1 MGFFDKFGNALIGA
15 GGSVLNGIGS
25 IIATSSANKANREI
39 ARETNASNERIN
51 QSQLDYNWDMWHAQN
66 EYNNPA
72 AQRQRLVDAGLNPI
86 YYGLDG
92 NSAASGNAFSPV
104 AAQQASPTIP
114 QDFSPFG
121 DAALRYAQIRNMEA
135 DTKHKD
141 SMSGLTDAQAETT
154 RQLLSGLLTIQGQQI
169 LLNFDQHLLNGAKR
183 EETLASVE
191 SIKQSVAESQQ
202 KVEDLRSQ
210 MSYREFQQKIQ
221 QAQYDLDEKYKNGLI
236 SIQERNLALGWF
248 DAFTQRQNAD
258 TNYYN
263 AYTSRMNVKGNLYD
277 LQETRPYRKTF
288 MGSMSTFNRTNAQY
302 VHDKN
307 KREQGVYK
315 LEVISKAA
323 DAYSSCVDAAFRIT
337 DKVTEGASKVVG
349 SVF

>member
-1 MGFFDKFGNALIGA
+1 MGFFDNFGNALIGA

-25 IIATSSANKANREI
+25 IIATNSANKVNREI
-39 ARETNASNERIN
+39 SRETNASNERIN

-92 NSAASGNAFSPV
+92 NSAASGNAFTPI

-114 QDFSPFG
+114 QNYDAFG
-121 DAALRYAQIRNMEA
+121 DAALRYAQIRNMDA
-135 DTKHKD
+135 DTKQKE
-141 SMSGLTDAQAETT
+141 SVSGLTDEQAENY
-154 RQLLSGLLTIQGQQI
+154 RQLRSGLLTIQGQQI
-169 LLNFDQHLLNGAKR
+169 QLNIDQHLLNGAKR
-183 EETLASVE
+183 EEILSSVE
-191 SIKQSVAESQQ
+191 SMKQSVAESQQ
-202 KVEDLRSQ
+202 RIEDLRSQ
-210 MSYREFQQKIQ
+210 MSYREFEQKIQ
-221 QAQYDLDEKYKNGLI
+221 QAQYVLDEKYKNGLI

-263 AYTSRMNVKGNLYD
+263 AETSRLNVKGNLYD

-302 VHDKN
+302 IHDRN
-307 KREQGVYK
+307 EREKGFYK
-315 LEVISKAA
+315 FEVVSKAA
-323 DAYSSCVDAAFRIT
+323 DAYSSAVDAVFRIT
-337 DKVTEGASKVVG
+337 DKVTDGASKVVG